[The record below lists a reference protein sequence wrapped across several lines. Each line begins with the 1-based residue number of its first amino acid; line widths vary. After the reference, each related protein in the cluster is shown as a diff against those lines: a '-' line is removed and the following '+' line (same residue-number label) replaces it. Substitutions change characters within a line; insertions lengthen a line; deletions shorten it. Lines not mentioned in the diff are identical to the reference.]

1 MARKKS
7 VSYSQFALW
16 EQCPYSWKLQYVDKA
31 IPWSDNIHTLF
42 GTAMHEVLQ
51 EYIRVMYTK
60 SIVEADKLLLNEEL
74 EDRMKK
80 LFMEIMQRNGGEQF
94 CTKDEMTEFYNDGLK
109 IIDFFKKK
117 RGMYFSKKGYELL
130 GIETALNWDL
140 PNNLKFKGFIDLIIK
155 DNIRNRIKIID
166 IKTSSWGWNK
176 YAKAD
181 KNKTDQLL
189 LYKSFYAKQ
198 HDVPLDRIDVEYFI
212 VKRKLYEGMDFP
224 QRRVQTFIPA
234 NGTPS
239 INKVVSELKV
249 FMDDCFVNGQHN
261 TNKEYKKIAT
271 AKNCKWCEFKDR
283 PDLCDRK
290 N

>member
-60 SIVEADKLLLNEEL
+60 SIVEADKLLLEEEL

-80 LFMEIMQRNGGEQF
+80 LFMEIKMRNGGEEF
-94 CTKDEMTEFYNDGLK
+94 CTKDEMMEFYNDGLK

-117 RGMYFSKKGYELL
+117 RGMYFSKKCYELL

-155 DNIRNRIKIID
+155 DLSLIHI
-166 IKTSSWGWNK
+166 
-176 YAKAD
+176 
-181 KNKTDQLL
+181 
-189 LYKSFYAKQ
+189 
-198 HDVPLDRIDVEYFI
+198 
-212 VKRKLYEGMDFP
+212 
-224 QRRVQTFIPA
+224 
-234 NGTPS
+234 
-239 INKVVSELKV
+239 
-249 FMDDCFVNGQHN
+249 
-261 TNKEYKKIAT
+261 
-271 AKNCKWCEFKDR
+271 
-283 PDLCDRK
+283 
-290 N
+290 

>member
-60 SIVEADKLLLNEEL
+60 SIVEADKLLLEEEL

-109 IIDFFKKK
+109 N
-117 RGMYFSKKGYELL
+117 GGQQLEGL
-130 GIETALNWDL
+130 ALN
-140 PNNLKFKGFIDLIIK
+140 
-155 DNIRNRIKIID
+155 
-166 IKTSSWGWNK
+166 S
-176 YAKAD
+176 
-181 KNKTDQLL
+181 
-189 LYKSFYAKQ
+189 
-198 HDVPLDRIDVEYFI
+198 
-212 VKRKLYEGMDFP
+212 
-224 QRRVQTFIPA
+224 
-234 NGTPS
+234 
-239 INKVVSELKV
+239 
-249 FMDDCFVNGQHN
+249 
-261 TNKEYKKIAT
+261 
-271 AKNCKWCEFKDR
+271 
-283 PDLCDRK
+283 DLCYPGRGCDKSCSEAQLHSRLMA
-290 N
+290 